1 MLMGRVDGKVAL
13 ITGAARGQGRAH
25 AMRLAE
31 EGADIVM
38 LDICRPVQGV
48 RYPGATEEDFA
59 ETIEMVSRTGRR
71 VVSHIGDVRNS
82 ADVDKVVADGLQAF
96 GHIDVV
102 VGNAGVTLLA
112 PGWEITEADWQTQID
127 INLTGS
133 WRVAKAVIP
142 SMIEAGR
149 GGSIIFTT
157 SGVVAGGVGHMAH
170 YSATKHGLIGICK
183 ELALELG
190 PHGIRVNTLQPTAV
204 NTLMMDNE
212 VMWDLFT
219 PGREDETPE
228 ARRQGMLDIL
238 TQTHPQAVPW
248 LEPEDLANGV
258 LYLASDESRRVTG
271 TALIIDAGLSG
282 H

>member
-1 MLMGRVDGKVAL
+1 MGRVDGKVAL

-25 AMRLAE
+25 AKRLAE
-31 EGADIVM
+31 EGADIIM
-38 LDICRPVQGV
+38 LDICRPIPGV

-59 ETIEMVSRTGRR
+59 ETIEMVSRIGRR
-71 VVSHIGDVRNS
+71 VVAHQGDVRNS
-82 ADVDKVVADGLQAF
+82 DDVDKIIADGLQAF
-96 GHIDVV
+96 GHIDVL

-127 INLTGS
+127 INLTGT

-142 SMIEAGR
+142 SMIEAGK
-149 GGSIIFTT
+149 GGSLIFTT
-157 SGVVAGGVGHMAH
+157 SGVVAGGVGNMAH
-170 YSATKHGLIGICK
+170 YSATKHGLIGMCK

-212 VMWDLFT
+212 VMWALFT
-219 PGREDETPE
+219 PGQEDAPPE
-228 ARRQGMLDIL
+228 VRRKGMLDIL
-238 TQTHPQAVPW
+238 AKTHPLGVPW
-248 LEPEDLANGV
+248 IESEDLADGA

-282 H
+282 K